1 MDFFLTEE
9 QQLLVDTFRRFA
21 DKELKPVALEYR
33 DRLIPGELARR
44 LQSEM
49 LPFGVG
55 AGVVSEDLGGLGLD
69 TFTVG
74 LLQFELAR
82 ISPDIAVTS
91 LIQMIV
97 GKLLPYV
104 PDHLRKSYAE
114 AVLSAEKLGCVG
126 MSEPGAG
133 SQVTAVSCRARESGD
148 DFIISGEKLW
158 ISSGG
163 YSDFIFLL
171 ARFND
176 DPVGGLGLILV
187 DREHGYQTSEIRKM
201 GLNSQSTAQVIF
213 EDVRVPKTNL
223 MVAPGEAMKTLF
235 VSLAGS
241 RPIVALMALG
251 VAQAALDEA
260 TKYAVDRHQFDKPI
274 AGHQLISAMLGEM
287 ATKLEAGKLLSFKAL
302 DAIDR
307 GHRSDVNAAMCKWYS
322 TDVACEIVA
331 SAMQIHGG
339 NGITQEFPIEY
350 MYRAVRPFMVTEGT
364 NEIQK
369 LSIGRALTGIDS
381 FV

>member
-1 MDFFLTEE
+1 MDFSLSEE
-9 QQLLVDTFRRFA
+9 QEMLLGSFRKYA
-21 DKELKPVALEYR
+21 DKELRPLVARYR
-33 DRLIPGELARR
+33 DELIPKAEALR
-44 LQSEM
+44 LQKE
-49 LPFGVG
+49 LLDFGVG
-55 AGVVSEDLGGLGLD
+55 GGVVAEDLGGLGLD
-69 TFTVG
+69 SLTIG

-82 ISPDIAVTS
+82 ISPDVAVTA

-97 GKLLPYV
+97 GKLLSYV
-104 PDHLRKSYAE
+104 PQHLRNDYAK
-114 AVLSAEKLGCVG
+114 AVLTAEKLGCVG

-133 SQVTAVSCRARESGD
+133 SQVTAVNCRAREAGD
-148 DFIISGEKLW
+148 DYLISGEKLW
-158 ISSGG
+158 ISNGG

-187 DREHGYQTSEIRKM
+187 DREHGYHTTEIQKM
-201 GLNSQSTAQVIF
+201 GLNSQSTAQVVF

-223 MVAPGEAMKTLF
+223 MIEPGQAMKTLF

-251 VAQAALDEA
+251 VAQAALDESVR
-260 TKYAVDRHQFDKPI
+260 YAGDRQQFGKPI
-274 AGHQLISAMLGEM
+274 AGHQLISASIGEM
-287 ATKLEAGKLLSFKAL
+287 ATKLEAGKLMAFRAL
-302 DAIDR
+302 DAVDR
-307 GHRSDVNAAMCKWYS
+307 GERSDIYAAMCKWLATEY
-322 TDVACEIVA
+322 ACDIVS

-339 NGITQEFPIEY
+339 NGITKDFPIEY

-369 LSIGRALTGIDS
+369 LSIGRSLTGIDA
-381 FV
+381 FG